1 MAHTPGPWAYDEDS
15 SEVYSAADGYGTG
28 WIALVKGNDDA
39 GVSFPETMR
48 LANARLIA
56 AAPELLACLQS
67 LRVVFAS
74 LEGWRDMDATLVDQ
88 FISSDGL
95 HRVEA
100 AIAKATGKE
109 SE

>member
-1 MAHTPGPWAYDEDS
+1 MAHTPGPWVNDKTHPEWERNVVWAGDTVIAHVVDDQHGN
-15 SEVYSAADGYGTG
+15 AD
-28 WIALVKGNDDA
+28 
-39 GVSFPETMR
+39 
-48 LANARLIA
+48 ANARLIA

-67 LRVVFAS
+67 LRVVFAN

-95 HRVEA
+95 HRVDA

>member
-1 MAHTPGPWAYDEDS
+1 MDDEPMLYLLIHGGYARVVGEDDNWTVAHEM
-15 SEVYSAADGYGTG
+15 TG
-28 WIALVKGNDDA
+28 
-39 GVSFPETMR
+39 ETGR
-48 LANARLIA
+48 LFA

-95 HRVEA
+95 HRVDA

>member
-15 SEVYSAADGYGTG
+15 SEVYSEADGYGTG

-56 AAPELLACLQS
+56 AAPELLAALMGVADGCEYR
-67 LRVVFAS
+67 LRKGEDSGDRAA
-74 LEGWRDMDATLVDQ
+74 LRLC
-88 FISSDGL
+88 
-95 HRVEA
+95 RA